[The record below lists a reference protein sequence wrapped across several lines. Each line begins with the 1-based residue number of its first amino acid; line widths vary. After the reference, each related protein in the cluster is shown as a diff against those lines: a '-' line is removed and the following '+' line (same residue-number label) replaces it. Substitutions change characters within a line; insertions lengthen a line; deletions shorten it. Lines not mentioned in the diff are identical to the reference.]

1 MSDGEL
7 PALDRIGLLDYLDT
21 WIDYCQDNDND
32 DHEMWSEAQ
41 LAVLTTIR
49 NRINDGTFDA

>member
-21 WIDYCQDNDND
+21 WVDYCQDNDND